1 MPFFVT
7 LCSKHFKIHYY
18 VKNPYAY
25 FALLFIVMAQ
35 MSCQDKKQSSET
47 TSVVVDSTST
57 VTTLENYSSDFKA
70 ILKTDAGMMRGLS
83 IGDNMTVILESAPLS
98 ETQPDNGKSYTEY
111 FDDTDL
117 NFADILYVN
126 DSENKIGAIAVDVF
140 IEKQVAVDSLMNEF
154 KGYFDKKYGVG
165 KGISKM
171 TVWKLAGTDNEL
183 MLQNVSTAKDPGL
196 KIIFA
201 KSGDKLLQ

>member
-1 MPFFVT
+1 M
-7 LCSKHFKIHYY
+7 
-18 VKNPYAY
+18 KNSYAY
-25 FALLFIVMAQ
+25 FALLLLVISQ
-35 MSCQDKKQSSET
+35 MSCQDKKQSFET
-47 TSVVVDSTST
+47 TSVAVDSTLKVAS
-57 VTTLENYSSDFKA
+57 LENHSSTLQA
-70 ILKTDAGMMRGLS
+70 ILKTDAGMVRGLS
-83 IGDNMTVILESAPLS
+83 IGDEMNSIVESAPLS

-126 DSENKIGAIAVDVF
+126 DSENKIGAISVDIF

-154 KGYFDKKYGVG
+154 KGYFDKKYGQG

-171 TVWKLAGTDNEL
+171 TVWKLAGTNDEL

-201 KSGDKLLQ
+201 KNGDKLLQ

>member
-1 MPFFVT
+1 MN
-7 LCSKHFKIHYY
+7 S
-18 VKNPYAY
+18 
-25 FALLFIVMAQ
+25 IV
-35 MSCQDKKQSSET
+35 
-47 TSVVVDSTST
+47 
-57 VTTLENYSSDFKA
+57 
-70 ILKTDAGMMRGLS
+70 
-83 IGDNMTVILESAPLS
+83 ESAPLS

-126 DSENKIGAIAVDVF
+126 DSENKIGAISVDVF
-140 IEKQVAVDSLMNEF
+140 IEKQASVDSLMNEF
-154 KGYFDKKYGVG
+154 KGYFDKKYGQG

-183 MLQNVSTAKDPGL
+183 LLQNVSTAKDPGL

>member
-1 MPFFVT
+1 
-7 LCSKHFKIHYY
+7 
-18 VKNPYAY
+18 VKKTYAY
-25 FALLFIVMAQ
+25 FALLLLAFAQ
-35 MSCQDKKQSSET
+35 ISCQDKKQT
-47 TSVVVDSTST
+47 TESDATTPTDSTSQ
-57 VTTLENYSSDFKA
+57 VNTLENYSQNFKA
-70 ILKTDAGMMRGLS
+70 ILKTDAGMVRGLS
-83 IGDNMTVILESAPLS
+83 IGDEMNVIVESAPLS
-98 ETQPDNGKSYTEY
+98 ESQPDNGKSYTEY

-126 DSENKIGAIAVDVF
+126 DSENKISAISVDIF
-140 IEKQVAVDSLMNEF
+140 IEKQTAVDSLMSEF
-154 KGYFDKKYGVG
+154 KGYFDKKYGQG

-171 TVWKLAGTDNEL
+171 TVWKLAGGNNEL

>member
-1 MPFFVT
+1 M
-7 LCSKHFKIHYY
+7 
-18 VKNPYAY
+18 KNSYAY
-25 FALLFIVMAQ
+25 FALLLLIISQ

-47 TSVVVDSTST
+47 TSVAVDSTLKVPSLKNRSST
-57 VTTLENYSSDFKA
+57 FQA
-70 ILKTDAGMMRGLS
+70 ILKTDAGMVRGLS
-83 IGDNMTVILESAPLS
+83 IGDEMNSIVESAPLS

-126 DSENKIGAIAVDVF
+126 DSENKIGAISVDIF

-154 KGYFDKKYGVG
+154 KGYFDKKYGQG

-171 TVWKLAGTDNEL
+171 TVWKLAGTNNEL

-201 KSGDKLLQ
+201 KNGDKLLQ

>member
-1 MPFFVT
+1 MKKT
-7 LCSKHFKIHYY
+7 
-18 VKNPYAY
+18 YAY
-25 FALLFIVMAQ
+25 FALLILAFAQ
-35 MSCQDKKQSSET
+35 ISCQDKKQT
-47 TSVVVDSTST
+47 TESDATIPTDSTSQ
-57 VTTLENYSSDFKA
+57 VNSTLENYSPNFKA
-70 ILKTDAGMMRGLS
+70 ILKTDAGMVRGLS
-83 IGDNMTVILESAPLS
+83 IGDEMSAIVESAPLS
-98 ETQPDNGKSYTEY
+98 ESQPDNGKSYTEY

-126 DSENKIGAIAVDVF
+126 DSENRIGAISVDIF
-140 IEKQVAVDSLMNEF
+140 IEKQAAVDSLMSEF
-154 KGYFDKKYGVG
+154 KGYFDKKYGQG

-171 TVWKLAGTDNEL
+171 TVWKLAGGNNEL

>member
-1 MPFFVT
+1 M
-7 LCSKHFKIHYY
+7 
-18 VKNPYAY
+18 KNSYAY
-25 FALLFIVMAQ
+25 FALLLLVISQ
-35 MSCQDKKQSSET
+35 LSCQDKKQSSET
-47 TSVVVDSTST
+47 TSVAVDSTLKVPS
-57 VTTLENYSSDFKA
+57 LENRSSTFQA
-70 ILKTDAGMMRGLS
+70 ILKTDAGMVRGLS
-83 IGDNMTVILESAPLS
+83 IGDEMNSIVESAPLS

-126 DSENKIGAIAVDVF
+126 DSENKIGAISVDVF
-140 IEKQVAVDSLMNEF
+140 IGKQAAVDSLMNEF
-154 KGYFDKKYGVG
+154 KGYFDKKYGQG

-171 TVWKLAGTDNEL
+171 TVWKLAGTNDEL

-201 KSGDKLLQ
+201 KNGDKLLQ

>member
-1 MPFFVT
+1 M
-7 LCSKHFKIHYY
+7 
-18 VKNPYAY
+18 KNSYAY
-25 FALLFIVMAQ
+25 FALLLLVISQ
-35 MSCQDKKQSSET
+35 LSCQDKKQSSET
-47 TSVVVDSTST
+47 TSVAVDSTLKVPS
-57 VTTLENYSSDFKA
+57 LENRSSTFQA
-70 ILKTDAGMMRGLS
+70 ILKTDAGMVRGLS
-83 IGDNMTVILESAPLS
+83 IGDEMNSIVESAPLS

-126 DSENKIGAIAVDVF
+126 DSENKIGAISVDVF
-140 IEKQVAVDSLMNEF
+140 IEKQAAVDSLMNEF
-154 KGYFDKKYGVG
+154 KGYFDKKYGQG

-171 TVWKLAGTDNEL
+171 RVWKLAGTNDEL

-201 KSGDKLLQ
+201 KNGDKLLQ

>member
-1 MPFFVT
+1 
-7 LCSKHFKIHYY
+7 
-18 VKNPYAY
+18 VKNSYAY
-25 FALLFIVMAQ
+25 FALLFLVMSLT
-35 MSCQDKKQSSET
+35 SCQDKKQTPET
-47 TSVVVDSTST
+47 TSVRVDSTSNIPS
-57 VTTLENYSSDFKA
+57 LENYSAAFNA
-70 ILKTDAGMMRGLS
+70 ILKTDAGMVRGLS
-83 IGDNMTVILESAPLS
+83 IGDEMNSIVESAPLS
-98 ETQPDNGKSYTEY
+98 ETQPDKGKSYTEY

-126 DSENKIGAIAVDVF
+126 DSENKIGAISVDVF
-140 IEKQVAVDSLMNEF
+140 IEKQASVDSLMNEF
-154 KGYFDKKYGVG
+154 KGYFDKKYGIG

-183 MLQNVSTAKDPGL
+183 LLQNVSTTKDPGL